1 MAKRFTKTAIT
12 FLLSSLLAIGSLAS
26 PDRSWLDYS
35 WPDYSW
41 PDYSWMDQKGKE
53 KGKEPIPEK
62 PKGGGDRG
70 GKGDD
75 KDKKDN
81 KKGGK
86 KP

>member
-1 MAKRFTKTAIT
+1 MAKTFTKSAIT

-26 PDRSWLDYS
+26 PDYS
-35 WPDYSW
+35 WPDYSL
-41 PDYSWMDQKGKE
+41 MDQKGKE